1 MNKKFQYRVLE
12 TDSDWDTFTILQP
25 EVNDIY
31 DIIQEAARLYYFG
44 RAGWMEAWPL
54 TFLVQSESGLNLAE
68 ALVFVLST
76 TPDFDVIIPGK

>member
-1 MNKKFQYRVLE
+1 MNKRFQYKILE
-12 TDSDWDTFTILQP
+12 TESDWDTFTILRP

-54 TFLVQSESGLNLAE
+54 TFLVRSESGLHLAK
-68 ALVFVLST
+68 AFVFVLSP
-76 TPDFDVIIPGK
+76 TPNFDVIIPGK